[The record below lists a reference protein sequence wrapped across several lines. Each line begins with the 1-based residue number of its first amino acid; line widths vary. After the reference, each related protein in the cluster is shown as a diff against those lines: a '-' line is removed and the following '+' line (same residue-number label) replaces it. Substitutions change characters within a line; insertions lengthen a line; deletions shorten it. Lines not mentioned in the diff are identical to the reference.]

1 MNQEESLLSRS
12 KKDYNNTA
20 SLEDLMTAPP
30 MSPERHAEINRERIR
45 GRRMLEDM
53 AQQRADNR
61 DDVLSE

>member
-1 MNQEESLLSRS
+1 MLSRS

-20 SLEDLMTAPP
+20 SLEDLMTVPP